1 MSRRLITAE
10 DLKAFKLAGD
20 PQFSPDG
27 AKVLFSVRSCG
38 EKNKYVTQLHLIDL
52 ASGNQKQ
59 WTQGEGG
66 SHGRFTPDGSHVA
79 FLSGRSKPLPG
90 LFVIPTD
97 GGEPRN
103 LIKMPEGGLAW
114 FKHSPDGKW
123 IVASFREQP
132 ENRTSTAAKKREEE
146 GLSSPPWELTSLW
159 NRLDGDGF
167 FGDARFHL
175 YLINAE
181 TGEHKV
187 LFDKDAMGFASC
199 DWLPDSS
206 GLIICHS
213 KGKSPWMDL
222 PDAHFSLIDLK
233 GKLKPLKTGVKGPKG
248 TPRVSPDG
256 KNLAWL
262 GTDVVE
268 PWGAPSDRVWSM
280 PIDGSSPAVKVS
292 GDNDLDFGN
301 MTLSDCNFGFVSDG
315 GGSGFLA
322 WSPDGTKLY
331 SAVGHHGEVQLVS
344 LDPATQKVE
353 FLTKGEHMF
362 IPCQLSSDGGRVVG
376 ILGDTTHLPE
386 VAVVELGG
394 EGTIKPLTKLNAWV
408 NEEIKLSHPEPHW
421 IDSTDGVKVQAWVMN
436 PPELKGAKK
445 KSKKGPGVLTIHGG
459 PHTQYGCAFFHEFQL
474 MAAQGWTVVFSNPR
488 GSRGYGE
495 AFCRV
500 ISGDWGHKDWDDI
513 QAVTKWMKSLPGV
526 DSSRL
531 GVMGGSYGGYMT
543 NWVIGHCHDFRAAI
557 TDRCV
562 SNWISMIGTSDFPMN
577 KDEYF
582 GGTPYGPI
590 SKIEP
595 VWKQSPM
602 SAFDKVQTPTLIIHS
617 EGDLRCPIEQGDQVF
632 AALQA
637 RGIESRFVR
646 YPANTSHGLSRNG
659 PMDMRQHRLGEI
671 LSWWKKHL
679 D

>member
-10 DLKAFKLAGD
+10 DLKTFKLVGD
-20 PQFSPDG
+20 PQLSPDG
-27 AKVLFSVRSCG
+27 SQALFAVKSCG

-52 ASGNQKQ
+52 TTKETVQ

-66 SHGRFTPDGSHVA
+66 SHGRWTPDGRSVA

-90 LFVIPTD
+90 LYVMPAK
-97 GGEPRN
+97 GGEAKN
-103 LIKMPEGGLAW
+103 LVKLPEGALAW
-114 FKHSPDGKW
+114 FKFSPDSKW
-123 IVASFREQP
+123 ILASFREQP
-132 ENRTSTAAKKREEE
+132 AERTSAAAKKREEE

-187 LFDKDAMGFASC
+187 LFDKDALGFASA

-206 GLIICHS
+206 GIIVCHS
-213 KGKSPWMDL
+213 VGKKPWMEL
-222 PDAHFSLIDLK
+222 AESHFSRVDLK
-233 GKLKPLKTGVKGPKG
+233 GRAKSLKSGVKGPKG

-256 KNLAWL
+256 KMLAWM
-262 GTDVVE
+262 GTDLVE
-268 PWGAPSDRVWSM
+268 PWGAPSSRLWVM
-280 PIDGSSPAVKVS
+280 PLDGSRSAECVTRDS
-292 GDNDLDFGN
+292 DLDFEN
-301 MTLSDCNFGFVSDG
+301 LTLSDCHYGFSADG

-322 WSPDGTKLY
+322 WSHDSSTLY
-331 SAVGHHGEVQLVS
+331 SAVGMTGQVHLVS
-344 LDPATQKVE
+344 VDIEAKT
-353 FLTKGEHMF
+353 LTHLTSGDSFF
-362 IPCQLSSDGGRVVG
+362 IPCQLSEDGDKVIG
-376 ILGDTTHLPE
+376 IYGDATHL
-386 VAVVELGG
+386 G
-394 EGTIKPLTKLNAWV
+394 EAAIYSFVQGNLETVTSLNKWV
-408 NEEIKLSHPEPHW
+408 NEEIKLSEPKSQ
-421 IDSTDGVKVQAWVMN
+421 IIKSTDGISVQTWVMD
-436 PPELKGAKK
+436 PPMLKGDKEKK
-445 KSKKGPGVLTIHGG
+445 KGRPAVLTVHGG
-459 PHTQYGCAFFHEFQL
+459 PHTQYGWAFFHEFQL
-474 MAAQGWTVVFSNPR
+474 MAAQGYTVVFSNPR

-495 AFCRV
+495 DFCRV
-500 ISGDWGHKDWDDI
+500 IAGDWGNKDWEDI
-513 QAVTKWMKSLPGV
+513 QTVTAWMKTLPGIDV
-526 DSSRL
+526 NRM

-543 NWVIGHCHDFRAAI
+543 NWVIGHCQDFKAAI

-562 SNWISMIGTSDFPMN
+562 SSWISMSATADFPMN

-582 GGTPYGPI
+582 GGTAYGPL

-595 VWKQSPM
+595 LWKQSPM
-602 SAFDKVQTPTLIIHS
+602 SAFDKVVTPTLIIHS

-659 PMDMRQHRLGEI
+659 PMDMRQHRLAEI
-671 LSWWKKHL
+671 LAWWKKHL
-679 D
+679 A